1 MLDTI
6 YKYRQIPTWWV
17 NPQLNWTN
25 PTPLRNQMKQA
36 TCGEK
41 PYENQGIPWVNWPP
55 SLWELPARQADVAA
69 PREEQKVWIERRMGG
84 KHRRWEHIW
93 TSLFKGIYTGNIKKH
108 MSTYVYIYIYILW
121 DFQWNFYGKM
131 WHTFSTVEIGEDSC
145 ATCD

>member
-1 MLDTI
+1 MVNKMLDTI

-36 TCGEK
+36 TCGER
-41 PYENQGIPWVNWPP
+41 PSFAGMNWPP

-69 PREEQKVWIERRMGG
+69 PREEQKVWIERRMGENIDDG
-84 KHRRWEHIW
+84 NTYEPVYLKEYIRE
-93 TSLFKGIYTGNIKKH
+93 TSRNICPH
-108 MSTYVYIYIYILW
+108 MYIYILW